1 MSDAFNTAE
10 EELNFILGNDNNND
24 GSDVNDLF
32 EDTPVIEDTMLFI
45 DSPSRVKAKSS
56 LNFAAAGEGGLVYD
70 GTSPYGPT
78 AVTTEEDEQKHTI
91 SRMVS
96 LSPPPPP
103 SLPPPS
109 LHNYPSQAAAANTT
123 DFASLY
129 ALSSLKDQNDIFDLL
144 NNDPPVMSSL
154 VPGSS
159 SNAGGGVDLS
169 YSHSEND
176 PYKELLPV
184 MNNNN
189 SLLQQQLHNMLPPR
203 NSLPSNS
210 NLDKMLDTFKIEE
223 GEYDS
228 LNLLDTLNEQQQM
241 TATFQDLQDR
251 LGQFHPVNNGG
262 GASGGLFGV
271 GVVGGGLP
279 PLSPQYDLLHA
290 SSATTT
296 KASSSSSSITPDRHQ
311 GQVYVPIVHSV
322 AHLPLPTPNGK
333 GGETNIKKKV
343 GHNKR
348 RPLRKR
354 KVSMSDIAPEDVT
367 ELNLLQQESEPILDF
382 FSNYTTTDTSGLLRS
397 VSVGGGGGHRS
408 STSRK
413 KAFGYRAPTIFH
425 SHPRLKGLK
434 PILPTGAEA
443 IAARRAR
450 KVRRLARAKAQV
462 VNLVGAEDVD
472 DIVEDTMS
480 IITNVNVMATIEKCQ
495 EELVRDFTQNLNVK
509 VFVDSVWKNT
519 EIKNKITEEVD
530 VPKDSNLEIKLPQD
544 CPSSPH
550 KGSTTTT
557 TTCVTPNEK
566 KTTASPKAEKSGPSS
581 SADHLKLLPEGKDP
595 ESRRLRRLM
604 RNRLSAQAS
613 RDRRKKV
620 VDDLMKEKETK
631 RNEIELLKQ
640 QVLEEQ
646 KRMILLEK
654 AVTFA
659 LGHEKYSSAASI
671 ANSSNIIQSV

>member
-45 DSPSRVKAKSS
+45 DSPSRIKAKSS
-56 LNFAAAGEGGLVYD
+56 LNLSTSGGGGLVHG
-70 GTSPYGPT
+70 GTPSYNP
-78 AVTTEEDEQKHTI
+78 TTEEDEQKHTI
-91 SRMVS
+91 SRMIS
-96 LSPPPPP
+96 LSPPPP
-103 SLPPPS
+103 SLPPS
-109 LHNYPSQAAAANTT
+109 LHNHPSQAAAANTTT

-159 SNAGGGVDLS
+159 SNGVGGDLS

-189 SLLQQQLHNMLPPR
+189 SLLQQQLHNMLPR
-203 NSLPSNS
+203 SLPSNT
-210 NLDKMLDTFKIEE
+210 NIDKMLDTFKIEE

-228 LNLLDTLNEQQQM
+228 LNLLDTALNVEQQNQQM

-251 LGQFHPVNNGG
+251 LGQFHPVNGAG
-262 GASGGLFGV
+262 GARGLFG
-271 GVVGGGLP
+271 GVGGGLP

-290 SSATTT
+290 SSTT
-296 KASSSSSSITPDRHQ
+296 KACSSSSNITPDRLQ

-333 GGETNIKKKV
+333 GERETNTKKKV

-354 KVSMSDIAPEDVT
+354 KVSMSDIAPEDVS
-367 ELNLLQQESEPILDF
+367 ELNLLQQEPILDF
-382 FSNYTTTDTSGLLRS
+382 FSNYTTDTSGLVPS
-397 VSVGGGGGHRS
+397 VSVGGGGHRS
-408 STSRK
+408 SSSSRK
-413 KAFGYRAPTIFH
+413 KVFGYRAPTIFH

-443 IAARRAR
+443 IAARKAR

-480 IITNVNVMATIEKCQ
+480 IITNGNVMATMEKCQ
-495 EELVRDFTQNLNVK
+495 EELVMDFTQNLNVK
-509 VFVDSVWKNT
+509 VFVESVWENT
-519 EIKNKITEEVD
+519 EIKNKITKEVD
-530 VPKDSNLEIKLPQD
+530 VVAAAAPVPKDSLEIKLPQD

-550 KGSTTTT
+550 HKGSTT

-566 KTTASPKAEKSGPSS
+566 KTAVSSSKAEKSGPS

-631 RNEIELLKQ
+631 RNEIEVLKQ

>member
-32 EDTPVIEDTMLFI
+32 EDTPVIEDTMFFI

-56 LNFAAAGEGGLVYD
+56 LNFATSGEGGLVHG
-70 GTSPYGPT
+70 GTPSYNP
-78 AVTTEEDEQKHTI
+78 AAAATEEDEQKHTI

-96 LSPPPPP
+96 LSPPPP

-109 LHNYPSQAAAANTT
+109 LTHHPSHQAAANTT

-159 SNAGGGVDLS
+159 SNAGGGDLN

-184 MNNNN
+184 VNNNN
-189 SLLQQQLHNMLPPR
+189 SLLQQQLHNMLPR
-203 NSLPSNS
+203 SLPSNT
-210 NLDKMLDTFKIEE
+210 NIDKMLDTFKIED

-228 LNLLDTLNEQQQM
+228 LNLLDVEQHQQQM
-241 TATFQDLQDR
+241 TTAAATFQDLQDR

-262 GASGGLFGV
+262 SGGPLF
-271 GVVGGGLP
+271 GGLP

-290 SSATTT
+290 STTTT
-296 KASSSSSSITPDRHQ
+296 KASSSSSITPDRLQ

-322 AHLPLPTPNGK
+322 AHLPLPTPSRGGK
-333 GGETNIKKKV
+333 DTNTKKV

-367 ELNLLQQESEPILDF
+367 ELNLLQQEPILDF
-382 FSNYTTTDTSGLLRS
+382 FSNYTTTDTSGLLPS
-397 VSVGGGGGHRS
+397 VSTIGSGHRS

-413 KAFGYRAPTIFH
+413 KVFGYRAPTIFH

-450 KVRRLARAKAQV
+450 KVRRLARAKAQL

-480 IITNVNVMATIEKCQ
+480 IITNVNVMTTIEKCQ
-495 EELVRDFTQNLNVK
+495 EELVRDFTQNLNVE
-509 VFVDSVWKNT
+509 VFVESVWENT
-519 EIKNKITEEVD
+519 EIKNKITEEVHVATP
-530 VPKDSNLEIKLPQD
+530 VPKDSLEIKLPQD

-557 TTCVTPNEK
+557 TCVTPNEK
-566 KTTASPKAEKSGPSS
+566 KTTVPSKKSGSSS

-631 RNEIELLKQ
+631 RNEIEVLKQ

>member
-1 MSDAFNTAE
+1 
-10 EELNFILGNDNNND
+10 
-24 GSDVNDLF
+24 
-32 EDTPVIEDTMLFI
+32 
-45 DSPSRVKAKSS
+45 
-56 LNFAAAGEGGLVYD
+56 
-70 GTSPYGPT
+70 
-78 AVTTEEDEQKHTI
+78 
-91 SRMVS
+91 
-96 LSPPPPP
+96 
-103 SLPPPS
+103 
-109 LHNYPSQAAAANTT
+109 
-123 DFASLY
+123 
-129 ALSSLKDQNDIFDLL
+129 
-144 NNDPPVMSSL
+144 
-154 VPGSS
+154 
-159 SNAGGGVDLS
+159 
-169 YSHSEND
+169 
-176 PYKELLPV
+176 
-184 MNNNN
+184 
-189 SLLQQQLHNMLPPR
+189 
-203 NSLPSNS
+203 
-210 NLDKMLDTFKIEE
+210 
-223 GEYDS
+223 
-228 LNLLDTLNEQQQM
+228 
-241 TATFQDLQDR
+241 
-251 LGQFHPVNNGG
+251 
-262 GASGGLFGV
+262 
-271 GVVGGGLP
+271 
-279 PLSPQYDLLHA
+279 
-290 SSATTT
+290 
-296 KASSSSSSITPDRHQ
+296 
-311 GQVYVPIVHSV
+311 
-322 AHLPLPTPNGK
+322 
-333 GGETNIKKKV
+333 
-343 GHNKR
+343 
-348 RPLRKR
+348 
-354 KVSMSDIAPEDVT
+354 VSMSDIAPEDVT